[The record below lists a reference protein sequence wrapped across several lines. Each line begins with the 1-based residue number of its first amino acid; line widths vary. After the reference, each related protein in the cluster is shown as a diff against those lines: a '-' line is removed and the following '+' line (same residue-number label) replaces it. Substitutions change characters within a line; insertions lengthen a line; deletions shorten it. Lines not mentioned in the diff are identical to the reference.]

1 MQPWSAL
8 ALKLAITL
16 WLVIV
21 SAWDLAQRRIPNLL
35 VLPVMGAALLLQ
47 LYEAIA
53 ARSQGLMGA
62 LVAWALIYILWRA
75 HVFGGGDA
83 KLLMALFAIFPT
95 MEFLRVFPVVILA
108 VGIPLLVYRYARQ
121 GLPKIKE
128 EWEPQI
134 RQRRLVPSEQDLR
147 RRGRPYGWTLAL
159 TGVVYVWWFF

>member
-1 MQPWSAL
+1 MQPWTAL
-8 ALKLAITL
+8 ALKLAVTL
-16 WLVIV
+16 WLVSV

-35 VLPVMGAALLLQ
+35 VLPVMGAALLVQ
-47 LYEAIA
+47 VYEAVV
-53 ARSQGLMGA
+53 ARAQGLNVA
-62 LVAWALIYILWRA
+62 LVAWAVIYVLWRV

-83 KLLMALFAIFPT
+83 KLLMARFTLFPT
-95 MEFLRVFPVVILA
+95 LEFLRVFPLVILA

-134 RQRRLVPSEQDLR
+134 RQRRLLPTQEDLR

-159 TGVVYVWWFF
+159 TGVVYAWWFL